1 MDICVKRE
9 IEIYI
14 HRQNTFTCNLSLPRY
29 TSFIAVDS
37 KEAKAA
43 TADQIMVKR
52 PIANQ
57 LPRGFGGGPGFARRP
72 GSAPLAMAAAPPPPT
87 MMMMSQANYF
97 GGNVQ
102 MQQMAFDAAPAM
114 SFGAAP
120 AMSFGAPP
128 AAPPPISSNVRRD
141 EQERGPKKMA
151 KAKKA
156 VTKNSNREM
165 SGGSDFIM
173 ASDDSEEAFEDEAA
187 GELD

>member
-1 MDICVKRE
+1 MCKERNRD
-9 IEIYI
+9 I

-57 LPRGFGGGPGFARRP
+57 LPRGFGGGTGFATRSRR
-72 GSAPLAMAAAPPPPT
+72 SAPLAMAAAPPPPT

-141 EQERGPKKMA
+141 EQERDPKKMA

-156 VTKNSNREM
+156 VTKNRNREM